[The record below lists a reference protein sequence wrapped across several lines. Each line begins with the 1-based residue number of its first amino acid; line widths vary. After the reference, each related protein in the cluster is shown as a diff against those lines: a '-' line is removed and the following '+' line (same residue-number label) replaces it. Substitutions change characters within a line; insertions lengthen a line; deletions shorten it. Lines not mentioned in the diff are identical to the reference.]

1 MQQLQVSNLFDGLS
15 PQLYLQNGSSR
26 YYITEHIASGRIA
39 ISRINK
45 EQGWLFGGLLFRN
58 FRMLRNNHHRRENQ
72 QGFLCIIVIQAGN
85 LYLRHGNDY
94 YLAEAG
100 DVILTQPG
108 CNTEYRTGP
117 ENFAT
122 GLMLLMQGSLLENIL
137 QKSPL
142 GSRAIVTPQGLDEL
156 DSLMVQLG
164 KLMCNDATPES
175 EAVLCF
181 RILALLSSATAE
193 CNAPS
198 SMKKRIEDFIT
209 SHLAEE
215 LSAEKLAHEFQCSK
229 SALNQRFV
237 QLFGMPP
244 HRYITLLR
252 LEQAAKL
259 LNEGMLSIKEIA
271 VLSGYDNALNFS
283 TLFRKHFGVAPS
295 YYKK

>member
-1 MQQLQVSNLFDGLS
+1 MQKLPAGDLFDGLS
-15 PQLYLQNGSSR
+15 PQLYLQNGDSR
-26 YYITEHIASGRIA
+26 YYVTEHIASGRIA

-72 QGFLCIIVIQAGN
+72 RDFLCIIAIQAGN
-85 LYLRHGNDY
+85 LYFRHGEDY

-100 DVILTQPG
+100 DVVLAQPG
-108 CNTEYRTGP
+108 SNTEYRTGP
-117 ENFAT
+117 ANFAA
-122 GLMLLMQGSLLENIL
+122 GLMLLMQGSLLESIL
-137 QKSPL
+137 RKSAL
-142 GSRAIVTPQGLDEL
+142 GSRAIVTPPALDEL
-156 DSLMVQLG
+156 DSLMAQLG
-164 KLMCNDATPES
+164 KLMGNDATPET

-181 RILALLSSATAE
+181 RILALLSSAAAE
-193 CNAPS
+193 RNAPS
-198 SMKKRIEDFIT
+198 SGKKRIENFIA
-209 SHLAEE
+209 SHLGEE

-244 HRYITLLR
+244 HRYITRLR

-259 LNEGMLSIKEIA
+259 LSDGQLSIKEIA
-271 VLSGYDNALNFS
+271 MQLGYDNALNFS

>member
-1 MQQLQVSNLFDGLS
+1 MQLLPVNNLFEGLS
-15 PQLYLQNGSSR
+15 PQLYQQNGNSR

-45 EQGWLFGGLLFRN
+45 EQGWLVGGLLFRN

-72 QGFLCIIVIQAGN
+72 QDFLCIIAIQAGS
-85 LYLRHGNDY
+85 LYLRHGSDY

-108 CNTEYRTGP
+108 SNTEYRTGP
-117 ENFAT
+117 ENFAA
-122 GLMLLMQGSLLENIL
+122 GLMLLMQGPLLDDIL
-137 QKSPL
+137 RKSPL
-142 GSRAIVTPQGLDEL
+142 GVRAIVTPPALDEL
-156 DSLMVQLG
+156 DSLTAQLG
-164 KLMCNDATPES
+164 KHMCDDATPET

-181 RILALLSSATAE
+181 RILALLSSAATE
-193 CNAPS
+193 RNAPS
-198 SMKKRIEDFIT
+198 SIKKRIEKFIT

-215 LSAEKLAHEFQCSK
+215 LSVEKLAHELQCSK

-244 HRYITLLR
+244 HRYITHLR

-271 VLSGYDNALNFS
+271 SQLGYNNALNFS
-283 TLFRKHFGVAPS
+283 TLFRRHFGVAPS
-295 YYKK
+295 YYK